1 MKTVEEISKL
11 LTIARAAGLDV
22 SACDKLTP
30 EEIANAVLYFASD
43 ESQFTTGQILEVCGG
58 FGLATP
64 VFGDLQDKSRAAA

>member
-1 MKTVEEISKL
+1 M
-11 LTIARAAGLDV
+11 
-22 SACDKLTP
+22 
-30 EEIANAVLYFASD
+30 LYFASD